1 LAFPNS
7 KQALI
12 FTDQGSVYRSSSPT
26 PQGLGLFLWL
36 SSMTLPTTTYLR
48 LEKTGAVIVD
58 IHVIPNASRTQAD
71 GEHDGALRVRLHA
84 PPVDGKANLA
94 LQAWLADALGIA
106 KRDVELIRGQ
116 TSKRKQLRVSAAACC
131 KADWSALAN

>member
-1 LAFPNS
+1 MN
-7 KQALI
+7 
-12 FTDQGSVYRSSSPT
+12 
-26 PQGLGLFLWL
+26 
-36 SSMTLPTTTYLR
+36 TLPDVSYLR

-94 LQAWLADALGIA
+94 LIAWLADSLGVA
-106 KRDVELIRGQ
+106 KRDIELVRGQ
-116 TSKRKQLRVSAAACC
+116 TSKRKQLRVSAAACI
-131 KADWSALAN
+131 KAKWQALGDS

>member
-1 LAFPNS
+1 
-7 KQALI
+7 
-12 FTDQGSVYRSSSPT
+12 
-26 PQGLGLFLWL
+26 
-36 SSMTLPTTTYLR
+36 MTLPSATYLR

-84 PPVDGKANLA
+84 PPVDGKANLT
-94 LQAWLADALGIA
+94 LVAWLAETLGLA

-116 TSKRKQLRVSAAACC
+116 TSKRKQLRVAKPTGRLWRVKRLGLS
-131 KADWSALAN
+131 DGQTIHVVVLWSALCNFERAHLVTQGCALGQ

>member
-1 LAFPNS
+1 MS
-7 KQALI
+7 Q
-12 FTDQGSVYRSSSPT
+12 D
-26 PQGLGLFLWL
+26 LGLFLIQR
-36 SSMTLPTTTYLR
+36 MTLPSKTYLR

-94 LQAWLADALGIA
+94 LIAWLADMLGIA
-106 KRDVELIRGQ
+106 KREVELIRGQ
-116 TSKRKQLRVSAAACC
+116 ASKRKQLRVSAAVYE
-131 KADWSALAN
+131 KADWSALTS

>member
-1 LAFPNS
+1 MIPS
-7 KQALI
+7 
-12 FTDQGSVYRSSSPT
+12 
-26 PQGLGLFLWL
+26 
-36 SSMTLPTTTYLR
+36 TTYLR

-94 LQAWLADALGIA
+94 LAAWLADALGIA
-106 KRDVELIRGQ
+106 KRDVELIRGGFADQ
-116 TSKRKQLRVSAAACC
+116 TAPANKDIAATTA
-131 KADWSALAN
+131 ASPPFVPRSPSRRGAAPRTSS

>member
-1 LAFPNS
+1 MSL
-7 KQALI
+7 
-12 FTDQGSVYRSSSPT
+12 
-26 PQGLGLFLWL
+26 PQV
-36 SSMTLPTTTYLR
+36 TYLR

-94 LQAWLADALGIA
+94 LTAWLAVALGLA

-116 TSKRKQLRVSAAACC
+116 TSKRKQLRVSAAACT
-131 KADWSALAN
+131 KAQWLALAN